1 MDSHKKLGLIG
12 RNISYS
18 FSKKFF
24 ENKFQKL
31 MLKDFSYD
39 IFDLKEIEEVENLFS
54 KPGLLGFNVTI
65 PYKEKIINY
74 LDELSDEA
82 KKIGAVNC
90 VLIQNGKKTG
100 YNTDAVGFEKTL
112 LLHRKPHQNSA
123 LILGNG
129 GAAKAVKYALDKNGI
144 SSKII
149 SRNSEINFEN
159 LDKETVEN
167 HKIIIQCTPVGTFP
181 NVDDCL
187 NFPFDGI
194 TKDHL
199 VIDLI
204 YNPNY
209 TQFIINASEKGAKTV
224 NGYYMLE
231 QQAEKAWEIWN
242 FQKK

>member
-1 MDSHKKLGLIG
+1 MDSSKKLGLIG

-24 ENKFQKL
+24 EDKFQKL
-31 MLKDFSYD
+31 MLKGYSYN
-39 IFDLKEIEEVENLFS
+39 IFDLTEIDEVNDLFTH
-54 KPGLLGFNVTI
+54 PDLLGFNVTI
-65 PYKEKIINY
+65 PYKEKIIDY
-74 LDELSDEA
+74 LDDLSDEA

-90 VLIQNGKKTG
+90 VVIENGKKIG
-100 YNTDAVGFEKTL
+100 YNTDAFGFEKTL
-112 LLHRKPHQNSA
+112 LLHKKPHQESA
-123 LILGNG
+123 IILGNG
-129 GAAKAVKYALDKNGI
+129 GAAKAVKYVLDKNNI
-144 SSKII
+144 PSVTV
-149 SRNSEINFEN
+149 SRKTEINYDN
-159 LDKETVEN
+159 LDEKTVEE

-187 NFPFDGI
+187 DLPFDSI
-194 TKDHL
+194 TKEHL

-204 YNPNY
+204 YNPSY
-209 TQFIINASEKGAKTV
+209 TQFIIKASEKGAKTV